1 MNLIIG
7 LADDLTKEVQ
17 KYNVINIET
26 LQSDH
31 EEVDNR
37 MVIYARYL
45 VENNQIEQVIIAP
58 LDIERCQKY
67 V

>member
-1 MNLIIG
+1 M
-7 LADDLTKEVQ
+7 
-17 KYNVINIET
+17 INIEK

-45 VENNQIEQVIIAP
+45 VENNQIEQIIYARYLVENNQIEQIIIAP
-58 LDIERCQKY
+58 LDIDRRQKY

>member
-1 MNLIIG
+1 MIIG

>member
-1 MNLIIG
+1 M
-7 LADDLTKEVQ
+7 TKEVQ
-17 KYNVINIET
+17 KYNVINIEK